1 MNHPSIIV
9 FGYRAKT
16 ASPDRKRAKMGSS
29 EFDSDPITL
38 SRFILAYEVSFS
50 SLSAREKLCVTAAQ
64 PPDATGEFS
73 RLMSSIQLAC
83 KVIATAVRKA
93 GISGLYGLE
102 GTVNVQGEEVK
113 KLDII
118 SHNNFVNAI
127 ISSKSACVLVSEEQE
142 EPILVEER
150 LAGNYCVCFDPL
162 DGSSNIDCNVSVG
175 SIFGIYRNS
184 HDKPGSVSDVLQ
196 PGTNLRGRLNL

>member
-1 MNHPSIIV
+1 
-9 FGYRAKT
+9 
-16 ASPDRKRAKMGSS
+16 
-29 EFDSDPITL
+29 
-38 SRFILAYEVSFS
+38 
-50 SLSAREKLCVTAAQ
+50 
-64 PPDATGEFS
+64 
-73 RLMSSIQLAC
+73 MSSIQLAC

-113 KLDII
+113 KLDLI

-127 ISSKSACVLVSEEQE
+127 KSSKSACVLVSEEQE
-142 EPILVEER
+142 EAIIVDDKQR
-150 LAGNYCVCFDPL
+150 GKYCVCFDPL

-184 HDKPGSVSDVLQ
+184 HDNTGSVADVLQ
-196 PGTNLRGRLNL
+196 PGTNLRGTENSILVDCTMVNLYMRSCWILHVWLVHTARSYLRTRCTSLYT